1 MNTQRQTRDQGG
13 FEAKGLQI
21 RIPQAL
27 KRIFAPKSKELLSS
41 QNTKNNK
48 KMQKRKEKE
57 ELLHRDAPL
66 WSQELNCIELMDTII
81 DEMWTM
87 EEDKMP
93 NTGFPFSL

>member
-48 KMQKRKEKE
+48 KKCKKRKEKE

-66 WSQELNCIELMDTII
+66 
-81 DEMWTM
+81 
-87 EEDKMP
+87 
-93 NTGFPFSL
+93 